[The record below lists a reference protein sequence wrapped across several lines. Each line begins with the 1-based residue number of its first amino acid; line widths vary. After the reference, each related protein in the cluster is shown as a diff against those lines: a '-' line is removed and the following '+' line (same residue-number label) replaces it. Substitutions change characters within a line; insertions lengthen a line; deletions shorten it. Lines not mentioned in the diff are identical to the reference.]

1 MATITK
7 RRANTSKTTARH
19 RATHAVLFRRQAG
32 SRGVRGVLQAMSNR
46 NGRNRK
52 LDRRKRRR
60 VGLKVRWRDVFRY
73 GPLILLFLAFTFGP
87 YVLHLYQHPSL
98 WNGVVLVLA
107 VVLVTGLMWP
117 KLFPKKQSR

>member
-7 RRANTSKTTARH
+7 RRANTSKTTSV
-19 RATHAVLFRRQAG
+19 TEG
-32 SRGVRGVLQAMSNR
+32 
-46 NGRNRK
+46 
-52 LDRRKRRR
+52 
-60 VGLKVRWRDVFRY
+60 
-73 GPLILLFLAFTFGP
+73 

-98 WNGVVLVLA
+98 WNGIVLVLA